1 MESQLILTINGL
13 NEESAESLKN
23 ALIRINGVENVI
35 LNVENCKICIE
46 YDDEKISEKLI
57 RETIEDEGY
66 DVK

>member
-13 NEESAESLKN
+13 NEESAESLKK

-46 YDDEKISEKLI
+46 YDDEKISGKLI